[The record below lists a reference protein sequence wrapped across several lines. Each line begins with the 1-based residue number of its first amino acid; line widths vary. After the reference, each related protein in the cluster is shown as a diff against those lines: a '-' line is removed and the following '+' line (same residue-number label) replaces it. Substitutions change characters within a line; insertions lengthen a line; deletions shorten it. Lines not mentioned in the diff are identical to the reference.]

1 MAVVVTGAAGFVG
14 DAVVTQLL
22 RAGERVVGVDRL
34 PVARRPWVRSIQ
46 ADLNDRDPEVVAAL
60 RRADA
65 VIHLAGCPGVRDR
78 RPDIAHRRRR
88 DKDNVDATRA
98 VLASTPAV
106 VPLVVVSS
114 SSVYGGARFGRASRE
129 DDPLQPM
136 GGYAESKVS
145 AERVCKTRLDT
156 GGPTVVARPFTAVG
170 EGQRPDMALSRW
182 VEAARAGRPLR
193 VLGGVH
199 RTRDFTDVRDVARAI
214 TALLGSAGIVNV
226 GTGRPR
232 ALAQAIEAVAAAVGV
247 DPVVDVVP
255 AATDEVSD
263 TWADPSRLRELTGLQ
278 PCTDLRDVAARIV
291 GARRSEY
298 VA

>member
-34 PVARRPWVRSIQ
+34 PVARRNWVRSIQ
-46 ADLNDRDPEVVAAL
+46 ADLNDRDPEVLAAL

-88 DKDNVDATRA
+88 DNVDATRA
-98 VLASTPAV
+98 VLAGTPAV

-145 AERVCKTRLDT
+145 AERVCNSPSTPAGRRWSR
-156 GGPTVVARPFTAVG
+156 GRSRPSARDNARTW
-170 EGQRPDMALSRW
+170 RS
-182 VEAARAGRPLR
+182 RAGSKRRAPAGHCACWVASIGPGTSPTSGTWLVPL
-193 VLGGVH
+193 
-199 RTRDFTDVRDVARAI
+199 
-214 TALLGSAGIVNV
+214 LLSS
-226 GTGRPR
+226 GRPGSSTSVLAGR
-232 ALAQAIEAVAAAVGV
+232 ARW
-247 DPVVDVVP
+247 P
-255 AATDEVSD
+255 
-263 TWADPSRLRELTGLQ
+263 
-278 PCTDLRDVAARIV
+278 
-291 GARRSEY
+291 RRSRRWRRPSGRSSRGRRAGGDRRGVRY
-298 VA
+298 LG